1 VISVTIINQRINN
14 MNRTI
19 KRLILLFGIVAIVAG
34 IFILIGLMVT
44 YVPWLIIPLCVGLL
58 LAIMWKMTGDVIE

>member
-1 VISVTIINQRINN
+1 

-19 KRLILLFGIVAIVAG
+19 TRLILMFGVIAIVAG
-34 IFILIGLMVT
+34 IFLLIGLMVT
-44 YVPWLIIPLCVGLL
+44 YTPWLIIPLCVGLL

>member
-1 VISVTIINQRINN
+1 

-19 KRLILLFGIVAIVAG
+19 TRLILLFGIVAIVAG

-44 YVPWLIIPLCVGLL
+44 YAPWLIIPLCVGLL
-58 LAIMWKMTGDVIE
+58 LAIMWRMTGDVIE